1 MSPRPPL
8 RHGPLRGISVL
19 VAGAGLSGLVAA
31 RQLASRGALVDVIE
45 ARERPGGRIWTIR
58 GGELGSTRAEAGGEF
73 VDADHRRI
81 RRLARELGVRLTP
94 VLRAGFGVAIAYGGR
109 IHVSRTQTTG
119 WRQMRRLL
127 ASAVEAHKQH
137 GGEWHSSVAAAL
149 ARHSLLDLLQ
159 SAGAAARDVAFAQA
173 LRGFFLAGP
182 SELSALVAVDQMLDG
197 NPGAVHMSRIEGGA
211 DRLIAALTRK
221 GRFGLEHKHIVR
233 RVVQNETRVRV
244 AVEMDG
250 RLVEREAD
258 YLVLTMPP
266 PLVLAVRF
274 SPRLPAG
281 TRRALE
287 TLSLG
292 PGTKTLLRFRT
303 PWWRR
308 ARRPNAFG
316 TNLPVGAVWEASDDQ
331 KDAAVLTL
339 FAGGAASAQ
348 AQAITG
354 SKGAAGLLDQLG
366 WMGRP
371 DGPPLGQAQIIWERD
386 RWAQG
391 AYAVFKP
398 GFDPNDRDLLGR
410 AVGRVLFAGEHTS
423 RDAQGY
429 MEGAVESGERVAAE
443 LQSLVRLGRVHDPM

>member
-1 MSPRPPL
+1 M
-8 RHGPLRGISVL
+8 L

-31 RQLASRGALVDVIE
+31 RQLASRGATVDVLE
-45 ARERPGGRIWTIR
+45 ARERPGGRVWTIR
-58 GGELGSTRAEAGGEF
+58 GGELGSAHAEAGGEF

-81 RRLARELGVRLTP
+81 RRLARELAVRLTP
-94 VLRAGFGVAIAYGGR
+94 VLRTGFGVAIAYGGR
-109 IHVSRTQTTG
+109 IHVNRTQTAG

-127 ASAVEAHKQH
+127 ASAVHEHKRHDGQ
-137 GGEWHSSVAAAL
+137 WHSSVAAAL

-159 SAGAAARDVAFAQA
+159 SAGAAPRDLAFAEA

-182 SELSALVAVDQMLDG
+182 SELSALVAVDQMVDG
-197 NPGAVHMSRIEGGA
+197 NPGAVRMSRIEGGA
-211 DRLIAALTRK
+211 DRLIVALTRK
-221 GRFGLEHKHIVR
+221 TRFGLEHKHIIR

-244 AVEMDG
+244 TVEMPDG

-258 YLVLTMPP
+258 FLVLTMPP
-266 PLVLAVRF
+266 PLVLALQF
-274 SPRLPAG
+274 SPRLPPG

-292 PGTKTLLRFRT
+292 LGTKTLLRFRT

-308 ARRPNAFG
+308 ARKPNAFG
-316 TNLPVGAVWEASDDQ
+316 TNLPVGAVWDAADDQ

-348 AQAITG
+348 AQAITASEG
-354 SKGAAGLLDQLG
+354 VPGLLEQLG

-371 DGPPLGQAQIIWERD
+371 DGPPLGQAQIVWEHD
-386 RWAQG
+386 PWAQG
-391 AYAVFKP
+391 AYAVFRP

-423 RDAQGY
+423 RRAQGY
-429 MEGAVESGERVAAE
+429 MEGAVDSGERVAHE
-443 LQSLVRLGRVHDPM
+443 LESLVKLGARTA

>member
-8 RHGPLRGISVL
+8 RHGPLRGVTVL

-31 RQLASRGALVDVIE
+31 RHLAARGAKVDVIE
-45 ARERPGGRIWTIR
+45 ARERLGGRVWTIR
-58 GGELGSTRAEAGGEF
+58 GGELGSAHAEAGGEF
-73 VDADHRRI
+73 VDADHHRI

-109 IHVSRTQTTG
+109 IHVSRTQTAG

-127 ASAVEAHKQH
+127 ASAVEVHQRH

-149 ARHSLLDLLQ
+149 ARHSLLDLLL
-159 SAGAAARDVAFAQA
+159 SAGAAPRDLAFAQA

-182 SELSALVAVDQMLDG
+182 SELSALVTVDQMLDG
-197 NPGAVHMSRIEGGA
+197 NPGAVRMSRIDGGA
-211 DRLIAALTRK
+211 DRLIAALTRNA
-221 GRFGLEHKHIVR
+221 RFGLERKHIVR
-233 RVVQNETRVRV
+233 RVVHDETRVRV
-244 AVEMDG
+244 TVELPDR

-258 YLVLTMPP
+258 YLILTLPP
-266 PLVLAVRF
+266 PLVVALRF
-274 SPRLPAG
+274 SPTLPAG

-287 TLSLG
+287 TLALG

-316 TNLPVGAVWEASDDQ
+316 TNLPVGAVWDAADDQ

-348 AQAITG
+348 MQAIAR
-354 SKGAAGLLDQLG
+354 SRGAAGLIEHLG

-371 DGPPLGQAQIIWERD
+371 DGPPIGHTQVEWEHD
-386 RWAQG
+386 RWARG

-429 MEGAVESGERVAAE
+429 MEGAVDSGERVAAE
-443 LQSLVRLGRVHDPM
+443 LESLVRLGGRPA